1 MNAETMKQSVKVTL
15 MGRSFSIRTQD
26 DPEHVQAA
34 AQLVQ
39 DRVDELRQIGSTV
52 ASDRLLAL
60 VALNLAGE
68 LLQKD
73 VMQHQNMEGLLSEFS
88 AVVSQAQGLAEVPL
102 R

>member
-1 MNAETMKQSVKVTL
+1 MNSETASKSVKVTL
-15 MGRSFSIRTQD
+15 MGRSFSIRTRD

-34 AQLVQ
+34 ALRVEKQVDQL
-39 DRVDELRQIGSTV
+39 RELGTTV

-68 LLQKD
+68 LLQKEKT
-73 VMQHQNMEGLLSEFS
+73 QYQGLSSLLSELDG
-88 AVVSQAQGLAEVPL
+88 VLSQAQGLAEAPL

>member
-1 MNAETMKQSVKVTL
+1 MSQSVKVTL

-26 DPEHVQAA
+26 DPEQVQAA

-39 DRVDELRQIGSTV
+39 ERVDELRKLGTTV

-68 LLQKD
+68 FLQKE
-73 VMQHQNMEGLLSEFS
+73 VAQHQDLGGLLSDLDV
-88 AVVSQAQGLAEVPL
+88 VVSQAQGLAEAPL

>member
-1 MNAETMKQSVKVTL
+1 

-26 DPEHVQAA
+26 DPEQVQAA

-39 DRVDELRQIGSTV
+39 ERVDELRKLGTTV

-68 LLQKD
+68 FLRREEA
-73 VMQHQNMEGLLSEFS
+73 QHQDLGGLLSELDV
-88 AVVSQAQGLAEVPL
+88 VVSQAQGLAEAPL

>member
-1 MNAETMKQSVKVTL
+1 

-26 DPEHVQAA
+26 DPEQVQAA

-39 DRVDELRQIGSTV
+39 ERVDELRKLGTTV

-68 LLQKD
+68 FLQREET
-73 VMQHQNMEGLLSEFS
+73 QHQDLDGLLSELDV
-88 AVVSQAQGLAEVPL
+88 VVSQAQGLAEAPL

>member
-1 MNAETMKQSVKVTL
+1 MSQSIKVTL

-26 DPEHVQAA
+26 DPEQVQAA

-39 DRVDELRQIGSTV
+39 ERVDELRKLGTTV

-68 LLQKD
+68 FLQKEAA
-73 VMQHQNMEGLLSEFS
+73 QHQDLGGLLSDLDV
-88 AVVSQAQGLAEVPL
+88 VVSQAQGLAEAPL

>member
-1 MNAETMKQSVKVTL
+1 MSQSVKVTL

-26 DPEHVQAA
+26 DPEQVQAA

-39 DRVDELRQIGSTV
+39 ERVDELHKLGTTV

-68 LLQKD
+68 FLQKEEA
-73 VMQHQNMEGLLSEFS
+73 QHQDLGGLLSELDV
-88 AVVSQAQGLAEVPL
+88 VVSQVQGLAEAPL

>member
-1 MNAETMKQSVKVTL
+1 MNQSVKVTL

-26 DPEHVQAA
+26 DPEQVQAA

-39 DRVDELRQIGSTV
+39 EQVDELRKLGTTV

-68 LLQKD
+68 LLKKEAT
-73 VMQHQNMEGLLSEFS
+73 QHQDLGGLLSELDV
-88 AVVSQAQGLAEVPL
+88 VVSQVQGLAEAPL

>member
-1 MNAETMKQSVKVTL
+1 MNQSVKVTL

-26 DPEHVQAA
+26 DPEQVQAA

-39 DRVDELRQIGSTV
+39 EQVDELRKLGTTV

-68 LLQKD
+68 LLKKEEA
-73 VMQHQNMEGLLSEFS
+73 QHQDLGGLLSELDV
-88 AVVSQAQGLAEVPL
+88 VVSQVQGLAEAPL

>member
-1 MNAETMKQSVKVTL
+1 MSQSIKVTL

-26 DPEHVQAA
+26 DPEQVQAA

-39 DRVDELRQIGSTV
+39 DQVDELRKLGTTV

-68 LLQKD
+68 LLKKET
-73 VMQHQNMEGLLSEFS
+73 VQHQDLSGLLSELDV
-88 AVVSQAQGLAEVPL
+88 VVSQVQGLAEAPL

>member
-1 MNAETMKQSVKVTL
+1 MSHAVKVTL

-26 DPEHVQAA
+26 DPEKVQAA
-34 AQLVQ
+34 AQQVQ
-39 DRVDELRQIGSTV
+39 ERVDALHKLGTTV

-68 LLQKD
+68 LLQKEEA
-73 VMQHQNMEGLLSEFS
+73 QHQDLSALLSGLDGI
-88 AVVSQAQGLAEVPL
+88 VSQAQGLAEAPL

>member
-1 MNAETMKQSVKVTL
+1 MNSETMNGSVKVTL

-26 DPEHVQAA
+26 NPEHVQAA
-34 AQLVQ
+34 AQRVQ
-39 DRVDELRQIGSTV
+39 ERVDQLRRLGTTV

-68 LLQKD
+68 LLQKEKTQD
-73 VMQHQNMEGLLSEFS
+73 QGLNSLLSELDGI
-88 AVVSQAQGLAEVPL
+88 VLQAQGLAEAPL

>member
-1 MNAETMKQSVKVTL
+1 MNQSVKVTL

-26 DPEHVQAA
+26 DPEQVQAA

-39 DRVDELRQIGSTV
+39 ERVDELRKLGTTV
-52 ASDRLLAL
+52 ASDRLLTL

-68 LLQKD
+68 LLQKEL
-73 VMQHQNMEGLLSEFS
+73 MQHQDLGGLLSELDV
-88 AVVSQAQGLAEVPL
+88 VVSQAQGLAEAPL

>member
-1 MNAETMKQSVKVTL
+1 

-26 DPEHVQAA
+26 QPEQVQAA
-34 AQLVQ
+34 ANLVQ
-39 DRVDELRQIGSTV
+39 ERVDELRKLGTAV

-68 LLQKD
+68 LLQKEEA
-73 VMQHQNMEGLLSEFS
+73 QHQDLGGLLSELD
-88 AVVSQAQGLAEVPL
+88 AVVLQAQGLAEAPL